1 VGALVLG
8 VVLVVVLGVVLV
20 VVSFLGVVF
29 AGAESGESFL
39 GLEVFFAASDSARE
53 SVR

>member
-1 VGALVLG
+1 VLG
-8 VVLVVVLGVVLV
+8 VVLDVVLG

-29 AGAESGESFL
+29 AGAESGESFF
-39 GLEVFFAASDSARE
+39 GVEVFFAASDSARE